1 MTSTCLLC
9 MQVCIICVSLLFWY
23 SWFLHLN
30 SFLFLFFFFC
40 VWAHPHPHMHT
51 ENVFDAAVRGL
62 ISGSRELSLPLSRV
76 CVPATP
82 HIHVM
87 SDEALILWRSETYP
101 SWEQER
107 WGEPVRE
114 KYSEWEQE
122 KKIWVEG
129 RMGENKSKGASDV
142 NNNEEHG
149 GGCQGGHH
157 DITTCKSATAFYC

>member
-1 MTSTCLLC
+1 MHASIYHLCFFIILVFMTFSFVCGHTHTHTCIQKMCLML
-9 MQVCIICVSLLFWY
+9 QSGVSLVGAG
-23 SWFLHLN
+23 
-30 SFLFLFFFFC
+30 SFPFPC
-40 VWAHPHPHMHT
+40 QESV
-51 ENVFDAAVRGL
+51 
-62 ISGSRELSLPLSRV
+62 SLPLL
-76 CVPATP
+76 TY
-82 HIHVM
+82 M
-87 SDEALILWRSETYP
+87 SCQTRLWFSDAVLCEVSSETYP